1 MIVNLDK
8 LEIKLNKA
16 VSDET
21 IKKGLEAA
29 CGIVMGEAVKEC
41 PQGGTGNLQRSI
53 K

>member
-21 IKKGLEAA
+21 IEKGLKAA

-41 PQGGTGNLQRSI
+41 PRGGTGNL
-53 K
+53 